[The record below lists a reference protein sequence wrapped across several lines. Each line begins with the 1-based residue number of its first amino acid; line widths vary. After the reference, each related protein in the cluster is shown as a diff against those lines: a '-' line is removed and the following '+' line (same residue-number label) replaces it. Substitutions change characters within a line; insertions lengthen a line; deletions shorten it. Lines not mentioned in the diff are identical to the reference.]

1 VASVASPR
9 KLSLDDIA
17 DTRAY
22 ERERGQFLQDV
33 IALKA
38 RRRVA
43 VGALVTLLFENRA
56 TVRFQIQEMARVE
69 HLNTDEAIQVELDV
83 YNPLIPEPG
92 QLSATMFVE
101 LTSEALL
108 REWLPKL
115 VGIERHLYLR
125 LGDGTQVRCVVEEQ
139 HASQLTRDDVTSTVH
154 YVRFELTPAQVEAFG
169 SGPVVLG
176 LDHPEYAQSTELA
189 AATVEE
195 LLSDLRG

>member
-1 VASVASPR
+1 VTSLASPR

-17 DTRAY
+17 DSRAY
-22 ERERGQFLQDV
+22 ERERARFLQDV
-33 IALKA
+33 IALKS
-38 RRRVA
+38 RRRVG

-56 TVRFQIQEMARVE
+56 TIRFQIQEMARVE

-101 LTSEALL
+101 LTSEDLL

-125 LGDGTQVRCVVEEQ
+125 LSDGTQVRCVVEEQ

-154 YVRFELTPAQVEAFG
+154 YVRFELTPEQVAAFG
-169 SGPVVLG
+169 AGPVVLG
-176 LDHPEYAQSTELA
+176 LDHPAYAESAELA
-189 AATVEE
+189 PATIAE
-195 LLSDLRG
+195 LLRDLQG